1 MDQTAE
7 IINVLLSYE
16 VITQEQIDAATAK
29 IEELNAKQISEISQ
43 GLEKEAAPVKISLE
57 EMLVQL
63 NYITWEHIAAALSQ
77 ISGIPYVK
85 LESYDLSE
93 ELATKIPEK
102 LSRRHNLIAI
112 QQDEDKLIVAIAN
125 PNNLAA
131 LDDISLMLGFYVE
144 VVIAPRDE
152 I

>member
-63 NYITWEHIAAALSQ
+63 NYITWEHIA
-77 ISGIPYVK
+77 
-85 LESYDLSE
+85 
-93 ELATKIPEK
+93 
-102 LSRRHNLIAI
+102 
-112 QQDEDKLIVAIAN
+112 
-125 PNNLAA
+125 
-131 LDDISLMLGFYVE
+131 
-144 VVIAPRDE
+144 
-152 I
+152 